1 MKTANENVIKA
12 LARLMVMARAGQI
25 EAIGVIAA
33 TPDGVPDI
41 SYGGETELIPT
52 INIGLDSLK
61 AELVDQIRGQRVQQP
76 VAMLRR
82 ATGALDG

>member
-12 LARLMVMARAGQI
+12 LSRLLVEARAGNI
-25 EAIGVIAA
+25 EAIGVVAA
-33 TPDGVPDI
+33 TPDGVPDV
-41 SYGGETELIPT
+41 SFGGETELVPT
-52 INIGLDSLK
+52 INIGMDLLK
-61 AELVDQIRGQRVQQP
+61 AELVEQVRGQRKQQP